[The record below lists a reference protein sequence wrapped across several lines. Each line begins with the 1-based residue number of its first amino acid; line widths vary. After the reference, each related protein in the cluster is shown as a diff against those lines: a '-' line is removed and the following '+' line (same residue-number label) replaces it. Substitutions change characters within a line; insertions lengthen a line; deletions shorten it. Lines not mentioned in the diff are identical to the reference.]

1 MRLDRREFFS
11 RVSLTGAGSVLS
23 GGSLSGALLGIGW
36 CDGGCLGQ
44 RVEAAEAA
52 SDRVAAMLLGSLIGD
67 ALGGPVEFLP
77 SEQVVQW
84 MPAFRTWPDDRAI
97 SRSEIQ
103 QLGDSLIM
111 LSYDQLRPETAPYGP
126 WSERAPAGTVTD
138 DSRHKIILMRAIRK
152 MLRKD
157 RRCLSTEDL
166 ARAYLDFTPREKV
179 VVKGDLAR
187 LLDEGFREY
196 RMASRWLLGD
206 RQPQRALP
214 VERLWGG
221 VSNCSGQMALL
232 PLAAVFPGQP
242 DRAYRETF
250 RIDFIDAPIARD
262 IVSAIN
268 AGLSAVLGSESDSN
282 SERERWDLL
291 LQTMRRTDP
300 YRFAEV
306 PFAGRQLDRWLDLVD
321 SIVERS
327 QGSPKV
333 AYRLLE
339 TEGKPV
345 YFWDAHFTLLV
356 PLTLLKLCQYDPLAA
371 IQMTLDF
378 GHDTDSYAQVLGA
391 MAGAVCGDRLWQP
404 AISGPVR
411 RRLHADYGESI
422 DDWREVLTRAGERW
436 IDPPRAAATEQR
448 LEQTPTR

>member
-1 MRLDRREFFS
+1 MRMDRREFCS
-11 RVSLTGAGSVLS
+11 RVSSASAGSVLGGIVSS
-23 GGSLSGALLGIGW
+23 GIGLGGALLGSGW
-36 CDGGCLGQ
+36 CDGGASGQ
-44 RVEAAEAA
+44 PVDAAELA

-77 SEQVVQW
+77 SEQVVNG
-84 MPAFRTWPDDRAI
+84 MPAFRSWPDDRDI
-97 SRSEIQ
+97 LPLEIR
-103 QLGDSLIM
+103 QLGESLTM
-111 LSYDQLRPETAPYGP
+111 YSYDPLRPETAAYGP
-126 WSERAPAGTVTD
+126 WSERAPAGTITD
-138 DSRHKIILMRAIRK
+138 DSRHKIVLMRAIRD
-152 MLRKD
+152 MLTGNRP
-157 RRCLSTEDL
+157 RLSTEDL
-166 ARAYLDFTPREKV
+166 ARAYLDFTPHEKV
-179 VVKGDLAR
+179 AVKGNLAR

-242 DRAYRETF
+242 ERAYRETF

-268 AGLSAVLGSESDSN
+268 AGLSAVLGSDAAGKSDS
-282 SERERWDLL
+282 ERWDLL
-291 LQTMRRTDP
+291 IRTMRRTDP

-356 PLTLLKLCQYDPLAA
+356 PLTLLKLCRYDPLAA
-371 IQMTLDF
+371 LQMTLDF
-378 GHDTDSYAQVLGA
+378 GHDTDSYAQILGA
-391 MAGAVCGDRLWQP
+391 MAGAVHGDRLWQP
-404 AISGPVR
+404 ALSEPVR

-422 DDWREVLTRAGERW
+422 DDWQRLLTRARDRW
-436 IDPPRAAATEQR
+436 VDPPQASVK
-448 LEQTPTR
+448 